1 MWYFFSNVYK
11 YIKMLFE
18 KSSCRINPFRLLR
31 VLIILLNDLSIKKK
45 SSLLINLFFFFF
57 GLFLLMNFRFFNSR
71 KNSSVTFREIQQK
84 LVLLYFFD
92 IQISV
97 LWHLT
102 MMKSFYLLTIQLKVC
117 KSQSNRLQTF
127 MLLFCLLVCFCF
139 LSFDCLADK
148 NGKVDIFK
156 IYLWWYRKQYKSNYS
171 VGIIHQVKNI
181 LVLWWLCWKEWWEG
195 EGQSHPFLK

>member
-1 MWYFFSNVYK
+1 MIFFQQCIQIHQNAFWKKFLQNKSIQAITCFDNTTQWFVNK
-11 YIKMLFE
+11 E
-18 KSSCRINPFRLLR
+18 KIFSS
-31 VLIILLNDLSIKKK
+31 DK
-45 SSLLINLFFFFF
+45 SFFFFF

-181 LVLWWLCWKEWWEG
+181 LLLWWLCWKEWWEG